1 MSTDL
6 TGALDGLRN
15 AIDRRNESDR
25 DFVRRLRTE
34 IDELLLNINEC
45 ALAVAS
51 GVVPPGELQRLIAEL
66 DRLAGVLSSSS
77 LGDAER
83 ANIMERLNNA
93 RANLRIDTLANKD
106 SLRGEIA
113 TDRAADAAA
122 PSIVAGPAAE
132 PAVGPPS
139 TPGGPGTRLAG
150 PGTRTPGLFSR
161 LGFGGK
167 KSKSKKSMKKSM
179 RKKQKKTRR

>member
-15 AIDRRNESDR
+15 AIDRRNISDR

-51 GVVPPGELQRLIAEL
+51 GAVPPGELQRLIAEL
-66 DRLAGVLSSSS
+66 DRLAGVLTSSS

-93 RANLRIDTLANKD
+93 RANLRIDTLANRD
-106 SLRGEIA
+106 DLRGEIA

-122 PSIVAGPAAE
+122 PSIVAGPAVGPVE
-132 PAVGPPS
+132 PEVGPPS

-150 PGTRTPGLFSR
+150 PSTRTPGLLSR
-161 LGFGGK
+161 LGFGG
-167 KSKSKKSMKKSM
+167 KKSMKKSM

>member
-25 DFVRRLRTE
+25 DFVRRLRNE

-93 RANLRIDTLANKD
+93 RANLRIDTIANKD

-122 PSIVAGPAAE
+122 PSIVAGPTE

-139 TPGGPGTRLAG
+139 TPGGPDTRLAG
-150 PGTRTPGLFSR
+150 PGTRTPGLLSR

-179 RKKQKKTRR
+179 LKQKKTRR

>member
-122 PSIVAGPAAE
+122 PSIVAGPAE

-167 KSKSKKSMKKSM
+167 KSMKKSM